1 MKPIIYLTQA
11 LAHELKEKKMP
22 GSIVHISSQS
32 STIALTEHLIYSSS
46 KAAVDH
52 VARIQAL
59 ELGPLNIR
67 VNTIRPTV
75 VLTELALANWK
86 KDDLKRME
94 QSIPLRR
101 VAQTEEV
108 ASAVIFLLSDKASMI
123 TGASL
128 PVDGGRSMGGYGL

>member
-1 MKPIIYLTQA
+1 M
-11 LAHELKEKKMP
+11 
-22 GSIVHISSQS
+22 
-32 STIALTEHLIYSSS
+32 
-46 KAAVDH
+46 
-52 VARIQAL
+52 
-59 ELGPLNIR
+59 NIR

-101 VAQTEEV
+101 VAKTEEI
-108 ASAVIFLLSDKASMI
+108 ASAVIFLLSDNANMI
-123 TGASL
+123 TGVSL

>member
-1 MKPIIYLTQA
+1 M
-11 LAHELKEKKMP
+11 
-22 GSIVHISSQS
+22 
-32 STIALTEHLIYSSS
+32 
-46 KAAVDH
+46 
-52 VARIQAL
+52 
-59 ELGPLNIR
+59 
-67 VNTIRPTV
+67 NTIRPTV

>member
-1 MKPIIYLTQA
+1 LTQA
-11 LAHELKEKKMP
+11 LSYELKEKKMP

-52 VARIQAL
+52 VTRIQAL
-59 ELGPLNIR
+59 ELGPMNIR
-67 VNTIRPTV
+67 VNAVRPTV

-86 KDDLKRME
+86 KDDLAKME
-94 QSIPLRR
+94 QSIPLKR
-101 VAQTEEV
+101 VASTEEV
-108 ASAVIFLLSDKASMI
+108 ASAVVFLLSDKANMI
-123 TGASL
+123 TGVCL